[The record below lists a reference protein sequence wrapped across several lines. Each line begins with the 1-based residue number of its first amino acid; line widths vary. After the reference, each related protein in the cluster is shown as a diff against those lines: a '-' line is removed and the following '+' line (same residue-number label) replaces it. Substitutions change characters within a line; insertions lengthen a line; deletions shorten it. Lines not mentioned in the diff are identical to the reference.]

1 MTKKAARIP
10 IVLAYTVCRAR
21 NYPTEKNVKLHPAR
35 LALNKYSPTCRTV
48 TEHREVR

>member
-10 IVLAYTVCRAR
+10 IVLACTICRAR
-21 NYPTEKNVKLHPAR
+21 NYPTEKNVKLHTAR
-35 LALNKYSPTCRTV
+35 LALNKYCPRCRMV